1 MIVSSGPW
9 PACFVPGDAYMRKR
23 SDLQTSYRVAAD
35 TLVVDCGASM
45 RVLSS
50 APMCGGLFRTR
61 YILNHQVAGN
71 PGEKLP
77 GKAVRPQSNG
87 GHPSSTLRQIG
98 AALGIHEPCVGLMT
112 AVPMTRLVV
121 GREEREG
128 LWVECFATVGVTNA
142 VRAGEPPYHDHAV
155 VTKPGTINL
164 ILITNGCLS
173 HAAMV
178 GAVQVV
184 TESKT
189 GVLRDHAVPSWT
201 GRPGATGTG
210 TDAVV
215 IASAL
220 RHTGP
225 WLPYSG
231 THTAIGALLGR
242 VVADCVTQG
251 LARAA
256 KWTKQCGPGLP

>member
-1 MIVSSGPW
+1 
-9 PACFVPGDAYMRKR
+9 MRRGRR
-23 SDLQTSYRVAAD
+23 SNIRTSYRVAD
-35 TLVVDCGASM
+35 GTLVIDCGTSM

-50 APMCGGLFRTR
+50 APRCGGLRTTR
-61 YILNHQVAGN
+61 YILNHQVEAN
-71 PGEKLP
+71 PVVG
-77 GKAVRPQSNG
+77 GSRKAARQALLSNG
-87 GHPSSTLRQIG
+87 RHPSRTLSQVG
-98 AALGIHEPCVGLMT
+98 TALGIDEPCVGLMT
-112 AVPMTRLVV
+112 AVPMTQLVV
-121 GREEREG
+121 GREESKG

-142 VRAGEPPYHDHAV
+142 VRAGEPHKGEHSALQGH
-155 VTKPGTINL
+155 GTINL

-189 GVLRDHAVPSWT
+189 GVLRDHAVPCWT

-215 IASAL
+215 IACAN
-220 RHTGP
+220 RDGGR

-231 THTAIGALLGR
+231 THTEIGALIGR
-242 VVADCVTQG
+242 VVADCVARG

-256 KWTKQCGPGLP
+256 QWAKRRGLDKV